1 MNKQDYDLMIHICQ
15 HLLRKG
21 NDLNYNQISDIDKM
35 IKKLYLEKERNV
47 NRALVRSKKMGK
59 RQGI

>member
-1 MNKQDYDLMIHICQ
+1 MNSQDYELMIHICQ

-21 NDLNYNQISDIDKM
+21 YDLDYDQISDIDNM
-35 IKKLYLEKERNV
+35 IRKLYKEKQRSIQ
-47 NRALVRSKKMGK
+47 RALVRNKKMGK

>member
-21 NDLNYNQISDIDKM
+21 YDLDYEQVSDIDKM
-35 IKKLYLEKERNV
+35 IKKLHKEKERISKN
-47 NRALVRSKKMGK
+47 ALVRSKKVGK
-59 RQGI
+59 GSRV

>member
-1 MNKQDYDLMIHICQ
+1 MSSQDYDLMINICQ

-21 NDLNYNQISDIDKM
+21 NDLDYNQVLDIDRM
-35 IKKLYLEKERNV
+35 IKKLYKEKQRSIQ
-47 NRALVRSKKMGK
+47 RALVRSKKMGK

>member
-1 MNKQDYDLMIHICQ
+1 MNNQDYELMIRICQ

-21 NDLNYNQISDIDKM
+21 HDLDYSQISDIDQM
-35 IKKLYLEKERNV
+35 IKKLYKEKQRSIK
-47 NRALVRSKKMGK
+47 RALVRSKKMGK